1 MRMTIDSARINDPLL
16 AQEIADF
23 TRDCYARARA
33 RLFMERPRLNDDQMN
48 DVAWIGSR
56 YFLDNPD
63 FYDRY
68 RSSTPRHSWPY
79 EANRDAGL
87 AQVPSG
93 GGYPSCQQWWAD
105 KDLGLRPRL
114 LQQVEAPVLTR
125 LARWAGFVSRSQV
138 DDAVIRAIV
147 APRQQA
153 MNLGQVYSDYGGQ
166 VEKSIDNMITRTAAN
181 VGLTV
186 GSLGFFPAMDVVRQA
201 LPMVL
206 SFLKMA
212 MVICLPLVLVISTY
226 DLKTLVTTSCVQFAL
241 FFVDFWF
248 QLARW
253 IDSTILDALYGS
265 AASQNDFSVLFGLN
279 DSFGDMLLNFVMG
292 TMFLVL
298 PAFWITALA
307 WSGVRAG
314 NLVQGLSDGTRESG
328 NAAAKG
334 ASTSIN
340 AAKR

>member
-1 MRMTIDSARINDPLL
+1 MDP
-16 AQEIADF
+16 
-23 TRDCYARARA
+23 
-33 RLFMERPRLNDDQMN
+33 
-48 DVAWIGSR
+48 
-56 YFLDNPD
+56 
-63 FYDRY
+63 
-68 RSSTPRHSWPY
+68 
-79 EANRDAGL
+79 
-87 AQVPSG
+87 
-93 GGYPSCQQWWAD
+93 
-105 KDLGLRPRL
+105 
-114 LQQVEAPVLTR
+114 PVLTR
-125 LARWAGFVSRSQV
+125 LARWAGFMSRSQV

-166 VEKSIDNMITRTAAN
+166 VEKSIDNMVTRTTAN

-212 MVICLPLVLVISTY
+212 VVICLPLVLVISTY
-226 DLKTLVTTSCVQFAL
+226 DLKTLVTASCVQFAL

-292 TMFLVL
+292 TMFLLL

-314 NLVQGLSDGTRESG
+314 NLIQGLSDGTRESG

-334 ASTSIN
+334 ASTAIN

>member
-1 MRMTIDSARINDPLL
+1 MPLQYALERQKIRSEIRQRRRLLTAEQQQLAAHLAAQQIASHDKIQQANTIALFLSFDGELDTAPVIELLWQQKKQIYLPVLHPFSPGHLLFLHYRPDSLL
-16 AQEIADF
+16 I
-23 TRDCYARARA
+23 RN
-33 RLFMERPRLNDDQMN
+33 RLNILEPQ
-48 DVAWIGSR
+48 
-56 YFLDNPD
+56 LD
-63 FYDRY
+63 
-68 RSSTPRHSWPY
+68 
-79 EANRDAGL
+79 
-87 AQVPSG
+87 
-93 GGYPSCQQWWAD
+93 
-105 KDLGLRPRL
+105 
-114 LQQVEAPVLTR
+114 
-125 LARWAGFVSRSQV
+125 
-138 DDAVIRAIV
+138 
-147 APRQQA
+147 
-153 MNLGQVYSDYGGQ
+153 
-166 VEKSIDNMITRTAAN
+166 
-181 VGLTV
+181 
-186 GSLGFFPAMDVVRQA
+186 VRQA

-212 MVICLPLVLVISTY
+212 LVICLPLVLVISTY

-241 FFVDFWF
+241 CFVDFWF

-314 NLVQGLSDGTRESG
+314 NLLQGLSDGTRESG